1 MKRILS
7 IATVLLLILSLS
19 VSATANTWVLPEG
32 QHSYMMQVP
41 PSGQDDPPIFIYT
54 LNDENEAEII
64 DFFGEAYDLK
74 IPRSFGKYP
83 VVSIADDAF
92 TMSETLLSVIIPD
105 SITKIGAY
113 AFSRCTSLKSIT
125 IPESIQEIGEYA
137 FSGCI
142 ALQSVTIPENV
153 TEIREGTFASCL
165 KLADVT
171 LPESLESIGEDAFMM
186 CRALESIDI
195 PEKADVAE
203 NAFRLSGLNN

>member
-1 MKRILS
+1 MKRVLS
-7 IATVLLLILSLS
+7 IAAVLLLVFSLS
-19 VSATANTWVLPEG
+19 ASAAANTWVLPEG

-54 LNDENEAEII
+54 LNDNDEAEII

-74 IPRSFGKYP
+74 IPRTFGKYP

-113 AFSRCTSLKSIT
+113 AFSRCTELKTVSV
-125 IPESIQEIGEYA
+125 PESVTEIGEYA

-142 ALQSVTIPENV
+142 ALNSIKIPESVTAIQ
-153 TEIREGTFASCL
+153 EGTFASCL
-165 KLADVT
+165 KLTDVT
-171 LPESLESIGEDAFMM
+171 LPESITSIGEDAFLM
-186 CRALESIDI
+186 CRALESLNI
-195 PEKADVAE
+195 PKNAEVAE
-203 NAFRLSGLNN
+203 NAFRLSGMND